1 MPRRARAI
9 ARDRRLFY
17 ENILRNAPLDFNNK
31 EIQDIQTAVRQMLE
45 RVTVQINTEPESPF
59 KISYI
64 QPCGS
69 MEEKS
74 SILKAVKRPY
84 DHNGER
90 LTKYI
95 EFDYLAI
102 IDKPDDVRLEGSCP
116 ACRFGPKS
124 ILKPSLRTCVRNKV
138 ELVPLAWEDVLKQGN
153 EFPLRDGSD
162 DVFYSQLGRSVAS
175 LCSCFS
181 LVFHRDNRPD
191 LPTAFSLMC
200 LGVKESYLSREFSFE
215 PANTNINGCPSC
227 TVTMDTGCLTV
238 MPKVINDDHGCSLIL
253 LWTSYVSSLSDFDCY
268 DTLQTTKQIK
278 YLPIHID
285 FIPARKISGQ
295 QINGSNPLFL
305 VPKRCSYCDR
315 RCRLSDCLGEIEY
328 FLNNVSEK
336 HKKAYLIIKFIFQ
349 FIWWPPKYHL
359 KVILFQHCKICTDTS
374 EDYTTCVLRILRE
387 LLQSYE
393 NGVLMAFSGNVNLL
407 KGIRKKDWHDERSE
421 LNSIIKRLSNFK
433 TWTRILYA
441 EW

>member
-9 ARDRRLFY
+9 ARDRRLKTFY
-17 ENILRNAPLDFNNK
+17 ETILRNAALNFNNK
-31 EIQDIQTAVRQMLE
+31 EIQDIQVAVRQMLE
-45 RVTVQINTEPESPF
+45 RVTARMNTEPEAPF

-74 SILKAVKRPY
+74 SILKSELEPY
-84 DHNGER
+84 DYNGVR

-116 ACRFGPKS
+116 GCRFGRKS
-124 ILKPSLRTCVRNKV
+124 IL
-138 ELVPLAWEDVLKQGN
+138 EQGD
-153 EFPLRDGSD
+153 EFPLGYESEI
-162 DVFYSQLGRSVAS
+162 VFNSQFGRSIAS
-175 LCSCFS
+175 LCSCFF
-181 LVFHRDNRPD
+181 LVFRRYEDDDPN
-191 LPTAFSLMC
+191 LPTAFSF
-200 LGVKESYLSREFSFE
+200 Y
-215 PANTNINGCPSC
+215 PANPNINGCPRC

-238 MPKVINDDHGCSLIL
+238 MPKIINDSEDCCSLIL
-253 LWTSYVSSLSDFDCY
+253 LWTSYVSSLSDFDCN

-305 VPKRCSYCDR
+305 VPKTCSYCDY
-315 RCRLSDCLGEIEY
+315 RCRLSDCLSEVEY

-336 HKKAYLIIKFIFQ
+336 HKKTYLIIKFILQ
-349 FIWWPPKYHL
+349 FFWILPKYHL
-359 KVILFQHCKICTDTS
+359 KIILFHHYKICTNTS
-374 EDYTTCVLRILRE
+374 EDYTTCVLNILRE
-387 LLQSYE
+387 LAQSYE
-393 NGVLMAFSGNVNLL
+393 NGELMSFRGNVNLL
-407 KGIRKKDWHDERSE
+407 EGPYEEDWHDERST
-421 LNSIIKRLSNFK
+421 LIRIIKQLSNFK
-433 TWTRILYA
+433 TWTLIS
-441 EW
+441 